1 MLRDR
6 MSWSPP
12 VSSVYG
18 ILQARVLQWI
28 AMPFSRGSSWFRDWT
43 WVACIAGRV
52 FTIWA
57 SGGSDDL
64 LSLTNYTFIQPT
76 RSGSVSCE
84 VPVPFPWVLVHA
96 RFCLWPR
103 RVESLFPPFLWKS
116 CNEIPLAFKV
126 KFPGD
131 SLSLCWMPWL
141 GIQRGIWPGTQ
152 NLRSSGR
159 TSLIL
164 IVLQFVGHP
173 PSGYGIWFYHDCAPP
188 TISLW
193 LLLCLWT
200 WIIFFLMAS
209 SVFLSMVVQ
218 QLVATLV
225 ASRREMSARPSTPP
239 AWTNAYL

>member
-1 MLRDR
+1 MLRDP

-28 AMPFSRGSSWFRDWT
+28 AMPFSRGFSWSRDWT

-57 SGGSDDL
+57 SGNSDYL

-84 VPVPFPWVLVHA
+84 IPVPFPWVLVHA
-96 RFCLWPR
+96 RFCLWPL

-126 KFPGD
+126 RFPGD
-131 SLSLCWMPWL
+131 ALSLCWIPWL
-141 GIQRGIWPGTQ
+141 GIQRGIWPGAQ
-152 NLRSSGR
+152 NLH
-159 TSLIL
+159 I
-164 IVLQFVGHP
+164 QFVGHP
-173 PSGYGIWFYHDCAPP
+173 PSVYGIWFYHDCAPP
-188 TISLW
+188 TIFVASSLS
-193 LLLCLWT
+193 LDMDYL
-200 WIIFFLMAS
+200 FLMAS
-209 SVFLSMVVQ
+209 SIFLSMVVQ

-225 ASRREMSARPSTPP
+225 ASQREMSGCPSTLPL
-239 AWTNAYL
+239 WTNAYL